1 MIWYVKL
8 LEQNEDFVT
17 IGYSFEQNDTCD
29 GIIKYEKKDD
39 RFLIEFLSEGCNE
52 FNTKRLFPHL
62 YRLMDNGSLTFR
74 PYMVAIG

>member
-52 FNTKRLFPHL
+52 L
-62 YRLMDNGSLTFR
+62 
-74 PYMVAIG
+74 